1 MKIYSMTATFGKLER
16 QTLTLTPG
24 LNIIEAPNEWG
35 KSTWCAFIVAMLYGI
50 DTKARTTQTA
60 LADKERYAPWSGAP
74 MEGRMDLCWKGRNI
88 TIERSTRG
96 RVIFGEFRAYETE
109 SGLDVPELT
118 AANCGM
124 ELLGVERSVFIRA
137 GFLKLSDMPV
147 TQDDALRRRLN
158 NLVTT
163 GDEDGAADK
172 LAQSLKELKNKCRYN
187 KTGLLPQAEA
197 ERDDLEEKLRFL
209 QELNAQAERLRE
221 RQKELE
227 IWSAKLEN
235 HKAALNYAQA
245 QEDTQHIRDAE
256 LGRDQIQKK
265 LAEMETEC
273 AKLPSA
279 EEAERARTEL
289 QKLHNESMSL
299 QMEQQMLP
307 GAPQEPMYQP
317 CFVGIAGQAAVKQ
330 AQADAALAAAQKK
343 ALKGQRGLLTVAWIA
358 FAIALLLDV
367 AAFVLPEFAIIL
379 AIGSA
384 IPLVAAIVLL
394 IISKAKRK
402 KSQGILSQLCEKYGS
417 TQPNDWCTAAEQ
429 YVQTKEAYEQALSQH
444 RQMVEEFNQRKEA
457 LLNQLQQL
465 TGGEA
470 IGICLAKWE
479 QIAEQWKTLGDIR
492 RDLQRAESQISTLR
506 SMTKDVP
513 APTQPDD
520 LTQTLS
526 ETDTLLTNAAFEQKQ
541 NQLRL
546 GQYQGQA
553 EAMGHES
560 DLKAKL
566 KQVRLRIGRLEET
579 YAALEVAQEAL
590 RKATSELQRRF
601 APRIAK
607 RTEELFG
614 KFTAGRYETVRL
626 KEDLSLEVGMQQ
638 EIKTH
643 SVQWPSDG
651 TVDQL
656 YLALRLAVAE
666 ELTPEVPLVLDD
678 AMVRFDDTRLT
689 TALNILSEMA
699 EDKQVILFT
708 CQSREK
714 KLRGEVQ

>member
-1 MKIYSMTATFGKLER
+1 VKIYSMTATFGKLER

-50 DTKARTTQTA
+50 DTKARTTQTV

-74 MEGRMDLCWKGRNI
+74 MEGRMDICWKGRNI

-124 ELLGVERSVFIRA
+124 ELLGVERSVFVRA

-187 KTGLLPQAEA
+187 KSGLLPQAET
-197 ERDDLEEKLRFL
+197 ERDKLEEQLRSL
-209 QELNAQAERLRE
+209 QELNVQAQRLRE

-227 IWSAKLEN
+227 IWTAKLEN

-245 QEDTQHIRDAE
+245 QEDSRHILEAENARDAVQNQLSTLE
-256 LGRDQIQKK
+256 S
-265 LAEMETEC
+265 EC
-273 AKLPSA
+273 AVLPSA

-307 GAPQEPMYQP
+307 SAPIAPECQKCFEGMTGEQAVEQAKSDVEQVRLWIKKIKTLKIIVLITSVLAVAVALVGAFVFHEFYRGFYMAACGILYVPVLCLFKIKKLRLLCRNYAVKYGVEHFNTWIPMAEE
-317 CFVGIAGQAAVKQ
+317 FAGQRQ
-330 AQADAALAAAQKK
+330 AFEEENAQY
-343 ALKGQRGLLTVAWIA
+343 Q
-358 FAIALLLDV
+358 
-367 AAFVLPEFAIIL
+367 
-379 AIGSA
+379 
-384 IPLVAAIVLL
+384 
-394 IISKAKRK
+394 
-402 KSQGILSQLCEKYGS
+402 
-417 TQPNDWCTAAEQ
+417 
-429 YVQTKEAYEQALSQH
+429 
-444 RQMVEEFNQRKEA
+444 QMVS
-457 LLNQLQQL
+457 QLQQRREDLMSRLQAL

-470 IGICLAKWE
+470 IGSCLEKWE
-479 QIAEQWKTLGDIR
+479 KVTQKWKALADLR
-492 RDLQRAESQISTLR
+492 RDLQRAQEQITALQA
-506 SMTKDVP
+506 MAKDVP
-513 APTQPDD
+513 APSAPDE

-526 ETDTLLTNAAFEQKQ
+526 ETDALLTSAAFELKQ

-546 GQYQGQA
+546 GQFQGQA
-553 EAMGHES
+553 EALGQES
-560 DLKAKL
+560 ALRATL
-566 KQVRLRIGRLEET
+566 KQVRSRIERLEET
-579 YAALEVAQEAL
+579 YSALEVAQKAL
-590 RKATSELQRRF
+590 STATSELQRRF

-607 RTEELFG
+607 RAQELFG
-614 KFTAGRYETVRL
+614 KLTDGRYEKVML
-626 KEDLSLEVGMQQ
+626 AEDLSIHVSAQQ
-638 EIKTH
+638 EATTRP
-643 SVQWPSDG
+643 SQWRSDG

-666 ELTPEVPLVLDD
+666 ELTPDAPLVLDD
-678 AMVRFDDTRLT
+678 AMVRFDDKRLA

-714 KLRGEVQ
+714 KLQGEM

>member
-1 MKIYSMTATFGKLER
+1 
-16 QTLTLTPG
+16 
-24 LNIIEAPNEWG
+24 
-35 KSTWCAFIVAMLYGI
+35 
-50 DTKARTTQTA
+50 
-60 LADKERYAPWSGAP
+60 
-74 MEGRMDLCWKGRNI
+74 MEGRMDICWKGRNI

-109 SGLDVPELT
+109 NGLDVPELT

-124 ELLGVERSVFIRA
+124 ELLGVERSVFVRA

-187 KTGLLPQAEA
+187 KSGLLPQAET
-197 ERDDLEEKLRFL
+197 ERDGLEEKLHTL
-209 QELNAQAERLRE
+209 QELNIQAERLRQ
-221 RQKELE
+221 RQKELDV
-227 IWSAKLEN
+227 WSAKLEN
-235 HKAALNYAQA
+235 HKAALNYAKA
-245 QEDTQHIRDAE
+245 QEDTQHIREAE
-256 LGRDQIQKK
+256 LTRDRIGEDLKA
-265 LAEMETEC
+265 LETEC
-273 AKLPSA
+273 AALPSE

-289 QKLHNESMSL
+289 QKLHSESMSL

-307 GAPQEPMYQP
+307 PVPEKPAAPK
-317 CFVGIAGQAAVKQ
+317 CFDGMTGEQAV
-330 AQADAALAAAQKK
+330 AQAKSDAAQAEKLKKTKKNALLGVGVALMILGALTAAAG
-343 ALKGQRGLLTVAWIA
+343 LLLTVL
-358 FAIALLLDV
+358 FAVGGLLLAVGITLTAIGGSKKKKCKALLDALT
-367 AAFVLPEFAIIL
+367 AKYETPQTELW
-379 AIGSA
+379 
-384 IPLVAAIVLL
+384 
-394 IISKAKRK
+394 ISKAEEFAK
-402 KSQGILSQLCEKYGS
+402 
-417 TQPNDWCTAAEQ
+417 TQSG
-429 YVQTKEAYEQALSQH
+429 YEQEMAGHQ
-444 RQMVEEFNQRKEA
+444 QTIA
-457 LLNQLQQL
+457 QLQQRREDL
-465 TGGEA
+465 MQRLQSATAGEA
-470 IGICLAKWE
+470 IGVCMEKWE
-479 QIAEQWKTLGDIR
+479 QVTKKWKTLSDTR
-492 RDLQRAESQISTLR
+492 RDFQRAESQIVTLKA
-506 SMTKDVP
+506 MTKNVP
-513 APTQPDD
+513 APSAPDE

-526 ETDTLLTNAAFEQKQ
+526 ETETLLTNAAFEQKQ

-546 GQYQGQA
+546 GQFQGQA
-553 EAMGHES
+553 EALGQES
-560 DLKAKL
+560 DLRAKL
-566 KQVRLRIGRLEET
+566 KQARLRIARLEET

-666 ELTPEVPLVLDD
+666 ELTPGAPLVLDD
-678 AMVRFDDTRLT
+678 AMVRFDDTRLA
-689 TALNILSEMA
+689 TALHILSEMA

-714 KLRGEVQ
+714 KLQGEA

>member
-1 MKIYSMTATFGKLER
+1 MKIYSMTATFGKLEHE
-16 QTLTLTPG
+16 TLTLQPG

-35 KSTWCAFIVAMLYGI
+35 KSTWCAFLVNMLYGL
-50 DTKARTTQTA
+50 DTRAKSTKTA

-74 MEGRMDLCWKGRNI
+74 MEGRMDICWKGRNI

-118 AANCGM
+118 ATNCGM
-124 ELLGVERSVFIRA
+124 ELLGVERSVFVRA

-187 KTGLLPQAEA
+187 KSGLLPQAEA
-197 ERDDLEEKLRFL
+197 ERDKLEEQLRSL
-209 QELNAQAERLRE
+209 QELNAQAQRLRE

-227 IWSAKLEN
+227 IWTAKLEN
-235 HKAALNYAQA
+235 HKATLNYAQA
-245 QEDTQHIRDAE
+245 QEDSQHIRDAE
-256 LGRDQIQKK
+256 IARDAVQKQ
-265 LAEMETEC
+265 LSALESEC
-273 AKLPSA
+273 ATLPSA
-279 EEAERARTEL
+279 EEAERTRTEL

-307 GAPQEPMYQP
+307 SAPTAPTCEK
-317 CFVGIAGQAAVKQ
+317 CFEGMTGEQAIRQTKADAEQASQLEKAKKNALVGVGIAMMITAVL
-330 AQADAALAAAQKK
+330 ALA
-343 ALKGQRGLLTVAWIA
+343 GGLWMSLLFIVGGVLLVLGVTLT
-358 FAIALLLDV
+358 
-367 AAFVLPEFAIIL
+367 
-379 AIGSA
+379 AIGGNKKKKCNA
-384 IPLVAAIVLL
+384 RLATLAAKYGTPQSDLW
-394 IISKAKRK
+394 ISKA
-402 KSQGILSQLCEKYGS
+402 
-417 TQPNDWCTAAEQ
+417 
-429 YVQTKEAYEQALSQH
+429 
-444 RQMVEEFNQRKEA
+444 EEFAQKQKTFEDENAQYQQTMA
-457 LLNQLQQL
+457 QLQQRRDDL
-465 TGGEA
+465 VARLQAITQGESM
-470 IGICLAKWE
+470 GVCLEKWE
-479 QIAEQWKTLGDIR
+479 KVTQKWSTLGDMR
-492 RDLQRAESQISTLR
+492 RDLQRAESQINTLR
-506 SMTKDVP
+506 SMTKEVT

-526 ETDTLLTNAAFEQKQ
+526 ETEALLTNAAFEQKQ

-546 GQYQGQA
+546 GQFQGQA
-553 EAMGHES
+553 EALGQEA
-560 DLKAKL
+560 DLRAKL

-590 RKATSELQRRF
+590 RKATGELQRRF

-666 ELTPEVPLVLDD
+666 ELTPEAPLVLDD
-678 AMVRFDDTRLT
+678 AMVRFDDARLA
-689 TALNILSEMA
+689 TALNILTEMA
-699 EDKQVILFT
+699 ENKQVILFT

-714 KLRGEVQ
+714 KLQGEV

>member
-1 MKIYSMTATFGKLER
+1 
-16 QTLTLTPG
+16 
-24 LNIIEAPNEWG
+24 
-35 KSTWCAFIVAMLYGI
+35 
-50 DTKARTTQTA
+50 
-60 LADKERYAPWSGAP
+60 
-74 MEGRMDLCWKGRNI
+74 MDICWKGRNI

-118 AANCGM
+118 ATNCGM
-124 ELLGVERSVFIRA
+124 ELLGVERSVFVRA

-187 KTGLLPQAEA
+187 KSGLLPQAEA
-197 ERDDLEEKLRFL
+197 ERDKLEEQLRSL
-209 QELNAQAERLRE
+209 QELNAQAQRLRE

-227 IWSAKLEN
+227 IWTAKLEN
-235 HKAALNYAQA
+235 HKATLNYAQA
-245 QEDTQHIRDAE
+245 QEDSQHIRDAE
-256 LGRDQIQKK
+256 NARDAVQKQ
-265 LAEMETEC
+265 LSTLESEC
-273 AKLPSA
+273 ATLPSA
-279 EEAERARTEL
+279 EEAERTRTEL

-307 GAPQEPMYQP
+307 SAPTAPTCEK
-317 CFVGIAGQAAVKQ
+317 CFEGMTGEQAVEQ
-330 AQADAALAAAQKK
+330 AKADAEQAERLEKKKKAPNVGFLILHMVALA
-343 ALKGQRGLLTVAWIA
+343 LSIA
-358 FAIALLLDV
+358 SRFLW
-367 AAFVLPEFAIIL
+367 
-379 AIGSA
+379 S
-384 IPLVAAIVLL
+384 VLL
-394 IISKAKRK
+394 IPAGLALALSIVLFIIGTVKRK
-402 KSQGILSQLCEKYGS
+402 KCK
-417 TQPNDWCTAAEQ
+417 
-429 YVQTKEAYEQALSQH
+429 
-444 RQMVEEFNQRKEA
+444 A
-457 LLNQLQQL
+457 LLNTLAAKYGTPQIDLWVSMAEEFAKKQKIFENENAQYQQTMAQLQQRRDDL
-465 TGGEA
+465 VARLQAITQGESM
-470 IGICLAKWE
+470 GVCLEKWE
-479 QIAEQWKTLGDIR
+479 KVTQKWSTLGDMH
-492 RDLQRAESQISTLR
+492 RDLQRAESQITTLR
-506 SMTKDVP
+506 SMTKEVT

-526 ETDTLLTNAAFEQKQ
+526 ETDMLLTNAAFEQKQ

-546 GQYQGQA
+546 GQFQGQA
-553 EAMGHES
+553 EALGQES

-666 ELTPEVPLVLDD
+666 ELTPEAPLVLDD
-678 AMVRFDDTRLT
+678 AMVRFDDARLA
-689 TALNILSEMA
+689 TALNILTEMA
-699 EDKQVILFT
+699 ENKQVILFT

-714 KLRGEVQ
+714 KLQGEVE